1 MLCSYYLWY
10 DEYMKKLTFLIFLL
24 FCFILTGCSEQ
35 KQPESLLSK
44 IKSRDKIIVGIK
56 TDSKPFGFIKNGE
69 ITGFDADIAYA
80 VARKIFLTDFK
91 GHVEFIPLKPSER
104 ISALN
109 TGKVDVVIATLSIND
124 RRKEVIDFSIPY
136 YVTGQALMVPKYSK
150 IKSVAQLNDKSVA
163 IILGT
168 TGERT
173 IRLLAPNANAIGAI
187 SYPDAFNHL
196 KEGHVEAVLADDSLL
211 YGLVTDNKGYKI
223 LPARYTEEYYA
234 IGIRKG
240 EDTKSLKK
248 LLDITIRDIQQN
260 GKLNRIK
267 EKWIPGFQLI

>member
-1 MLCSYYLWY
+1 
-10 DEYMKKLTFLIFLL
+10 
-24 FCFILTGCSEQ
+24 
-35 KQPESLLSK
+35 
-44 IKSRDKIIVGIK
+44 
-56 TDSKPFGFIKNGE
+56 
-69 ITGFDADIAYA
+69 
-80 VARKIFLTDFK
+80 
-91 GHVEFIPLKPSER
+91 
-104 ISALN
+104 
-109 TGKVDVVIATLSIND
+109 
-124 RRKEVIDFSIPY
+124 
-136 YVTGQALMVPKYSK
+136 MVPKYSK

-248 LLDITIRDIQQN
+248 LLDITIRDMQQN